1 MEQEILDE
9 AKQVNAERDEQNI
22 VTSKSLRQAEVPSK
36 YKDYIYDIILGKRST
51 TSTMDST
58 YAVVEHI
65 RRTREFD
72 EEYLSYLR
80 IREPLHYKEAA
91 RGEDWIQAM
100 QEELS
105 ALDNNNTWEMTH

>member
-36 YKDYIYDIILGKRST
+36 YKDYIYDIPGKRST
-51 TSTMDST
+51 TSTVDST
-58 YAVVEHI
+58 YAVVEQI

-72 EEYLSYLR
+72 EEYSSYLR

-91 RGEDWIQAM
+91 RGEGWIQAM